1 MPLLLGTTA
10 LAALAAQ
17 PQSAAPNAWL
27 PHGADGATRYSA
39 LGLFG
44 KQSALTPVI
53 AQVAKAP
60 NNPLFQQD
68 KPWEPRLDNGC
79 EYTSRRCWSH
89 PATSLTC
96 ALRPKLKRAAACCR
110 PGRALTPAGPDSGP

>member
-1 MPLLLGTTA
+1 MPLLLGTTV

-39 LGLFG
+39 LGLFAG

-79 EYTSRRCWSH
+79 EYTSSH

-96 ALRPKLKRAAACCR
+96 ALRSKLKRAAAAR
-110 PGRALTPAGPDSGP
+110 GARAL

>member
-1 MPLLLGTTA
+1 MPLLLGTTV

-96 ALRPKLKRAAACCR
+96 ALRPKLKRAAGAR
-110 PGRALTPAGPDSGP
+110 GEGPDSCWP

>member
-27 PHGADGATRYSA
+27 PRGADGATRYSA
-39 LGLFG
+39 LGLFAG
-44 KQSALTPVI
+44 KQSTLTPVI
-53 AQVAKAP
+53 AQVAKAA
-60 NNPLFQQD
+60 NTPLFQQD

-79 EYTSRRCWSH
+79 EWPVLLASRH
-89 PATSLTC
+89 EPD
-96 ALRPKLKRAAACCR
+96 LRAPPKAKARCCR
-110 PGRALTPAGPDSGP
+110 PGRALNPGPDSWP